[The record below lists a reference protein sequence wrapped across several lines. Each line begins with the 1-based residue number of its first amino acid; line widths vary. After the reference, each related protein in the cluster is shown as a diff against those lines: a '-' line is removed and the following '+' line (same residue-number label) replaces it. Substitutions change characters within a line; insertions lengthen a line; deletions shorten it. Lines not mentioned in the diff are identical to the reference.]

1 METYHSFR
9 PGQPWKDTEGKLIQ
23 THGGSVLYHEG
34 TYYWY
39 GENKDHYVAGGSNW
53 HWGVCCYSS
62 HDLYNWKDEGIILEP
77 AADFS
82 DPMHPQRIMDR
93 PHILYNRRTGQFV
106 MWVKFAGTAQEPT
119 NWQIQ
124 YMGVAV
130 SEDITKPFRMVHT
143 LRPLGME
150 TGDFDLWAD
159 PRDGKGYFIA
169 DRVHTEVVIADLT
182 DDYLSVTG
190 YYSSHFP
197 HTQPPLARE
206 APAFFKWEDKY
217 CLLTSGT
224 TGYNPNPTEIA
235 VAHLMHGPYEVLGE
249 ACVNDVKHTSFDCQF
264 SSVFPHP
271 TRYGLYIAIGDRWMA
286 KTTRMPDGHEE
297 AETSEAAYIW
307 LPVRFDG
314 DRPYLEWRDEWSLD
328 EYPVDPGPKKW
339 WE

>member
-1 METYHSFR
+1 MR
-9 PGQPWKDTEGKLIQ
+9 
-23 THGGSVLYHEG
+23 
-34 TYYWY
+34 
-39 GENKDHYVAGGSNW
+39 
-53 HWGVCCYSS
+53 CYSS

-82 DPMHPQRIMDR
+82 DPMHPQRIMDW

-130 SEDITKPFRMVHT
+130 SENITKPFRMVHT
-143 LRPLGME
+143 IRPLGME
-150 TGDFDLWAD
+150 MGDFDLWAD

-182 DDYLSVTG
+182 DDYLGVTG

-235 VAHLMHGPYEVLGE
+235 VAHLMHGPYDVLGE
-249 ACVNDVKHTSFDCQF
+249 VCVNDVKHTSFDCQF

>member
-1 METYHSFR
+1 MNKNGTIWH
-9 PGQPWKDTEGKLIQ
+9 DTEGNTIQ
-23 THGGSVLYHEG
+23 AHGGMILEHEG
-34 TYYWY
+34 MYYWY
-39 GENKDHYVAGGSNW
+39 GENKEKTTGKDDIW
-53 HWGVCCYSS
+53 HWGVRCYSS

-182 DDYLSVTG
+182 DDYLGVTG

-235 VAHLMHGPYEVLGE
+235 VARLMHGPYEVLGE

-271 TRYGLYIAIGDRWMA
+271 TRYGLFIAIGDRWMA